1 MMCCHLWSPIASRE
15 EEFCWRRAWVFQR
28 VLLHGESGSGSYL
41 KESGFTQLWWIQGM
55 SSAILTG
62 VRADKQ
68 QQRGLSNKAAVV
80 EYFILL
86 LKQHPLVY
94 KGLWEFSG

>member
-1 MMCCHLWSPIASRE
+1 
-15 EEFCWRRAWVFQR
+15 
-28 VLLHGESGSGSYL
+28 
-41 KESGFTQLWWIQGM
+41 M
-55 SSAILTG
+55 SSAILTV